1 MASLDTKRILVTG
14 GATGIGAAAVHVLG
28 AAGAK
33 VAATYHSTPPPNESM
48 AASWLQC
55 DVRNPVAVNETV
67 QHTLDVL
74 GGLDVLVHA
83 AGIWQAGIPGHIE
96 SKDLDFVLDTN
107 LKSTVYTNQ
116 AAHAVMQGH
125 GGRIINLGSAEG
137 VMGSPISAGY
147 AAAKAGVHAWTRSA
161 AKVWASANVTVN
173 ALAPA
178 MNTPGADRLR
188 DFLGPDAAPFLDQQ
202 LQASIPLGGRLG
214 DPARDL
220 GPMLVFL
227 AGDGARFITGQ
238 LLAVDGGLMMLGA

>member
-1 MASLDTKRILVTG
+1 MPLDGKRILVTG
-14 GATGIGAAAVHVLG
+14 GASGIGAAAVHALR
-28 AAGAK
+28 AAGGAV
-33 VAATYHSTPPPNESM
+33 VATHHSTPPPDDSM
-48 AASWLQC
+48 AAGWLRC
-55 DVRNPVAVNETV
+55 DVRDPAAVTETV
-67 QHTLDVL
+67 QRAVDEL

-96 SKDLDFVLDTN
+96 TDDLDFVLDTN

-116 AAHAVMQGH
+116 AAHTVMQDH

-161 AKVWASANVTVN
+161 AKVWASAGITVN

-178 MNTPGADRLR
+178 MNTPGAERLR
-188 DFLGPDAAPFLDQQ
+188 DFLGPDAAPYLDQQ
-202 LQASIPLGGRLG
+202 LQASIPLGGKLG

-220 GPMLVFL
+220 GPVLVFL

>member
-1 MASLDTKRILVTG
+1 MTALGDKRILVTG
-14 GATGIGAAAVHVLG
+14 GASGIGAAAVHALREAG
-28 AAGAK
+28 AAV
-33 VAATYHSTPPPNESM
+33 VATHHSTPPPDDSM
-48 AASWLQC
+48 ATSWLPC
-55 DVRNPVAVNETV
+55 DVRDPAAVTETV
-67 QHTLDVL
+67 QRTVDVL
-74 GGLDVLVHA
+74 GGLDVLIHA

-96 SKDLDFVLDTN
+96 PDDLGFVLDTN

-116 AAHAVMQGH
+116 AAHAVMQGN

-161 AKVWASANVTVN
+161 AKAWASAGVTVN

-178 MNTPGADRLR
+178 MDTPGAERLR

-202 LQASIPLGGRLG
+202 LQASIPIGGKLGN
-214 DPARDL
+214 PARDL

>member
-1 MASLDTKRILVTG
+1 MTALDDKRILVTG
-14 GATGIGAAAVHVLG
+14 GASGIGAAAVHALS
-28 AAGAK
+28 AAGAAV
-33 VAATYHSTPPPNESM
+33 VATHHSTPPPDDSM
-48 AASWLQC
+48 ATNWLAC
-55 DVRNPVAVNETV
+55 DVRDPAAVTETV
-67 QHTLDVL
+67 QRTVDVL

-96 SKDLDFVLDTN
+96 PGELDFVLDTN

-116 AAHAVMQGH
+116 AAHTVMQAH

-161 AKVWASANVTVN
+161 AKVWASANITVN

-202 LQASIPLGGRLG
+202 LQASIPLGGKLG

-220 GPMLVFL
+220 GPVLVFL

-238 LLAVDGGLMMLGA
+238 LFAVDGGLMMLGA